1 MIVFDIE
8 SGRIDA
14 PSFNHLSTVPAQS
27 ETDVKRPD
35 MTFPVPRL
43 MTLEEAMWI
52 ESQRA
57 GASAKSG
64 RKVFRQAKQRLF

>member
-27 ETDVKRPD
+27 GTDVTRPD

-43 MTLEEAMWI
+43 MTLEEAVWI
-52 ESQRA
+52 ELRHA
-57 GASAKSG
+57 ATRDK
-64 RKVFRQAKQRLF
+64 LLM

>member
-14 PSFNHLSTVPAQS
+14 PSFTQFDTVAARP
-27 ETDVKRPD
+27 ETDAARPD
-35 MTFPVPRL
+35 MTLPMLRL
-43 MTLEEAMWI
+43 MTLEEAMWM

-57 GASAKSG
+57 GRSTGSAM
-64 RKVFRQAKQRLF
+64 